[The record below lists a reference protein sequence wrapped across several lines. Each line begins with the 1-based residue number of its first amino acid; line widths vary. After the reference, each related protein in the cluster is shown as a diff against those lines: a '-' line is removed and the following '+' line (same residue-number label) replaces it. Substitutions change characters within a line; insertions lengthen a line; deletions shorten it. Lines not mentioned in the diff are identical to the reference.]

1 MVHNFAVSDGNIV
14 DENYGK
20 LLQLVQPRRIETK
33 YDYEKFV
40 TLLEEFLEKEES
52 ESLSEQESLLIE
64 LLLVLVQEY
73 ESQNVSLPELNPH
86 DILIHLMEAQEL
98 KQTDLVGAIGS
109 SGVVSEIVN
118 GKREISKAQARSLGE
133 LFNVSYKLFL

>member
-1 MVHNFAVSDGNIV
+1 MRNSMASDKTIV

-33 YDYEKFV
+33 YDYEKFL
-40 TLLEEFLEKEES
+40 TLLEELLGKEES

-64 LLLVLVQEY
+64 LLLVIVQEY
-73 ESQNVSLPELNPH
+73 ESQNVSLPELDPR
-86 DILIHLMEAQEL
+86 DILLHLMEAQEL
-98 KQTDLVGAIGS
+98 KQTNLVGAIGS

>member
-1 MVHNFAVSDGNIV
+1 MRNSMASDKTIV

-20 LLQLVQPRRIETK
+20 LLQLVQPRKIETK
-33 YDYEKFV
+33 YDYEKFL
-40 TLLEEFLEKEES
+40 TLLEELLGKEES

-64 LLLVLVQEY
+64 LLLVIVQEY
-73 ESQNVSLPELNPH
+73 ESQNVSLPELDPR
-86 DILIHLMEAQEL
+86 DILLHLMEAQEL
-98 KQTDLVGAIGS
+98 KQTNLVGAIGS